1 MDGVLYIE
9 NINMYEREQHLD
21 PDLSWLSILKLSS
34 IIDCSETIPTTAFL
48 SNFNRD
54 EANTDWTII
63 WTKQWAVY
71 KIYSHYLHYNVAFL
85 FVIAWENLRV
95 AIFVSSW
102 PYYY

>member
-63 WTKQWAVY
+63 YNLNETMGSIRLTLI
-71 KIYSHYLHYNVAFL
+71 IYIIMLPFCL
-85 FVIAWENLRV
+85 W
-95 AIFVSSW
+95 
-102 PYYY
+102 